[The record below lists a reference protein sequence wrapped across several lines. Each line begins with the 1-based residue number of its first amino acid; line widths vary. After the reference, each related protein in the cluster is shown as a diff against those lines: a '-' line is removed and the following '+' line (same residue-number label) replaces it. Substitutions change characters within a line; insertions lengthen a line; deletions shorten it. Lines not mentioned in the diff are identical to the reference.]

1 MSDWGDVGRQQS
13 YLVCLYFRRDRFF
26 RFIMQSINVRRGGG
40 ITMGGWGEVGRARAG
55 DLLLG
60 GRGDL
65 ADNCSAIS
73 SDLTTLSDRDSL
85 LRNMLLNHICTQYS

>member
-1 MSDWGDVGRQQS
+1 
-13 YLVCLYFRRDRFF
+13 
-26 RFIMQSINVRRGGG
+26 
-40 ITMGGWGEVGRARAG
+40 MGGWGEVGRARAG

-85 LRNMLLNHICTQYS
+85 LRNMLLTHICTQY